1 MKTIPANSQRVIQL
15 GEKYQIDQHIREEG
29 IVDGDLAKIFGLRPG
44 AAFSTVAFG
53 PATWTFK
60 SASIEVA
67 RYQEVYIRLLEST
80 DEHGQPI
87 YLATLNAKSKSLG
100 YYTDGIPLSIA
111 FIDAAGD
118 PLTNWSLDVLVS
130 CRHDQ
135 TPVGYATTLA
145 EDYSSRVKSIIRIS
159 IGASWGRCSG

>member
-1 MKTIPANSQRVIQL
+1 M
-15 GEKYQIDQHIREEG
+15 
-29 IVDGDLAKIFGLRPG
+29 FGLKLV
-44 AAFSTVAFG
+44 AAFSTVTFG
-53 PATWTFK
+53 PATWIFK

-67 RYQEVYIRLLEST
+67 QYQEVYVRLLEST

-100 YYTDGIPLSIA
+100 YFTDGIPLSIA

-118 PLTNWSLDVLVS
+118 PLANWNLDVLVS
-130 CRHDQ
+130 CRHNQ
-135 TPVGYATTLA
+135 TPVGYVTTLA

-159 IGASWGRCSG
+159 VAASWGRCTG